1 MMSYKK
7 SLIAFSLFLVAYFG
21 EIAVNIACGPEMDP
35 YDNLTTYFL
44 PNIETGSYS
53 AFQYIPYKF
62 LYSED
67 ESQSEAEINLNEWAS
82 YLGRGVKKE
91 DIESLMYRADSATVI
106 AFGHAAIRTNLADSL
121 TRNTFAGKLL
131 EEKHAAAKAYFLF
144 TKRAEYLTFIPHNYW
159 DPAPVDYSAI
169 LSLADEANEKMGTFP
184 NKSFLKL
191 RYAYQ
196 AARLYLYAKEFEKSM
211 TVYEQ
216 HIAPSRSKSALMG
229 WAMSNYAGAK
239 RWSGQL
245 AEAAFLYAKV
255 FSSNPERR
263 ILAYKNFNYID
274 IPVEEIQSLATT
286 KGDRISLASVL
297 GFSTADM
304 TMQYLQTCY
313 DLDKRNEAIGMLLTR
328 EINKIEGQLITPY
341 SLSWPSYNLYGEP
354 EEKSKVLLHA
364 EEVREFALKLAG
376 KQKGLGLLSA
386 SYISWLQG
394 KNDDAKALLKQINVK
409 KLPPPQADQ
418 YQINKMLTLLT
429 DWQQD
434 ATMDQKE
441 LVQTLSWLSEK
452 SKKEAIESG
461 HSREYYYS
469 YFADEPYSLIG
480 KNILSN
486 ILIPEYLAKGD
497 TAMASLVA
505 LKADIFSNSSV
516 VQDTLEKNFSY
527 GTEAFWKKNLTPK
540 SILEIQHYLQAP
552 EQQQGLVKYILAG
565 ITKTNQDA
573 LTELLGTAYL
583 RVHDY
588 TNAVKSFEQLPNTYV
603 YQSFNDY
610 YADQEVYAKPFIT
623 MNNDYPKDRGNQPY
637 YKLDFARQMLQLQKK
652 STVESD
658 PDKQANIY
666 FMMANGIYQ
675 TSTFGNAWMMVSYDW
690 SSKDAHN
697 KPERDWE
704 YDYLQARQAKI
715 WYEKAR
721 SLSKNKEFKARC
733 TFMLAKCQQKEF
745 VYTQE
750 GRWAYYEKFSQS
762 PFYQY
767 SIHNKYFQELQMG
780 YAHTEFYQSA
790 VRACSYLRDFIN

>member
-1 MMSYKK
+1 MSYKK
-7 SLIAFSLFLVAYFG
+7 SLIASSLFLAAYFG

-62 LYSED
+62 LYSE
-67 ESQSEAEINLNEWAS
+67 EEPQSEAEINLKEWAS

-91 DIESLMYRADSATVI
+91 DIKSLMYRADSATVI
-106 AFGHAAIRTNLADSL
+106 AFGQTTARTNLADSL
-121 TRNTFAGKLL
+121 TQNTFAGKLL
-131 EEKHAAAKAYFLF
+131 EEKHLEAKAYFLF

-169 LSLADEANEKMGTFP
+169 LLLADEANEKMGTFTD
-184 NKSFLKL
+184 KSFLKL

-196 AARLYLYAKEFEKSM
+196 AARLYLYAKEYEKSM

-239 RWSGQL
+239 RWHGQL

-286 KGDRISLASVL
+286 KGDRISLAAVL

-328 EINKIEGQLITPY
+328 EINKIEGQLITPH
-341 SLSWPSYNLYGEP
+341 SLSWPSYNLYSEP
-354 EEKSKVLLHA
+354 EEKSKVMQHA
-364 EEVREFALKLAG
+364 EEVRKFALKLVG

-394 KNDDAKALLKQINVK
+394 KNDEAKALLKQINVK
-409 KLPPPQADQ
+409 KLASPQADQ
-418 YQINKMLTLLT
+418 FQINKMLTLLT

-434 ATMDQKE
+434 ATMDQQE

-452 SKKEAIESG
+452 SKKEVMESS
-461 HSREYYYS
+461 HSRDYYYD

-486 ILIPEYLAKGD
+486 ILVPEYLAKGD
-497 TAMASLVA
+497 TAMASLAA
-505 LKADIFSNSSV
+505 LKADIFSNNRE

-540 SILEIQHYLQAP
+540 SILEIQSYLQAP
-552 EQQQGLVKYILAG
+552 EQQQGLVKYILTG

-588 TNAVKSFEQLPNTYV
+588 ANAVKSLEQLPKTYV

-690 SSKDAHN
+690 SSTDAHN

-721 SLSKNKEFKARC
+721 SLSNNKEFKARC

-745 VYTQE
+745 LYTQE
-750 GRWAYYEKFSQS
+750 GRWAYYENFSQS

-767 SIHNKYFQELQMG
+767 SIHNKYFQELQTG
-780 YAHTEFYQSA
+780 YAQTEFYQSA
-790 VRACSYLRDFIN
+790 VRACSYLRDFIH